1 MDVIDIIDD
10 IDNTTLCNCTDN
22 NNMII
27 EISPILFIAIM
38 LIPCLLSILCL
49 IIIPIYTI
57 VKNLL
62 NKNIQY

>member
-1 MDVIDIIDD
+1 MNVIDISDD
-10 IDNTTLCNCTDN
+10 VDNMTLCNCTENDN
-22 NNMII
+22 ILI
-27 EISPILFIAIM
+27 EISPILFIIIT